1 MFQQILLSITLIL
14 SHFSPGITKPA
25 FLKKQTNN
33 QQSRDQETQLQGDAF
48 QPEESVNQDSDVTS
62 VLDRFLK
69 RPSVHHRT
77 ARSNWQCVSHTVWQ
91 KDDCRGRHVEI
102 FHCKRQHT
110 FCSLTSVPPCCK
122 PVEGWPYSNFNC
134 SKIPIG
140 CQCSKNCPLN

>member
-1 MFQQILLSITLIL
+1 MFQQVILSILVTFHCSNLG
-14 SHFSPGITKPA
+14 FTKPA
-25 FLKKQTNN
+25 LLKNEAIN
-33 QQSRDQETQLQGDAF
+33 QQSRHQDTQSLSDAF
-48 QPEESVNQDSDVTS
+48 QPEESVNQDRDVTS

-69 RPSVHHRT
+69 RPSVHHHT

-110 FCSLTSVPPCCK
+110 FCSLTTVPPCCK

-140 CQCSKNCPLN
+140 CQCSKTRPLN